1 MNWIDYY
8 FLSLNVFCISKEM
21 EIRLII
27 EICGIYDWDVLIYI
41 WYLKVF
47 IICLFVEIVWLLK

>member
-1 MNWIDYY
+1 M
-8 FLSLNVFCISKEM
+8 FFCISKEV